1 MINIAID
8 GPAGAGKSTIAKL
21 IAKEKGFI
29 YLDTGA
35 MYRALAVYAL
45 KNGVDPLDEK
55 AVDKLIVGVNMDI
68 KYIDGVQHIIVCGED
83 VTSKIRENHVS
94 KAASDISAHP
104 SVRIKLVEL
113 QREFAKNHD
122 VVLDGRDIGTFVLP
136 DTPYKFYL
144 TASEEVRAMR
154 RVKDLAERGQTVEFN
169 TVLEEIKQRDYN
181 DSHRQFAPLRQAD
194 DAVFIDS
201 SDMSIEEVKDF
212 ILNTK
217 RKTLSPSYGG

>member
-154 RVKDLAERGQTVEFN
+154 RVKDLAERGQIVEFN

-201 SDMSIEEVKDF
+201 SDMSIEEVKNY
-212 ILNTK
+212 ILSK
-217 RKTLSPSYGG
+217 I

>member
-21 IAKEKGFI
+21 IANEKGFI

-212 ILNTK
+212 ILSK
-217 RKTLSPSYGG
+217 I

>member
-8 GPAGAGKSTIAKL
+8 GPAGAGKSTIAKI
-21 IAKEKGFI
+21 IASEKGYI

-55 AVDKLIVGVNMDI
+55 SVDKLVVGVDMDI
-68 KYIDGVQHIIVCGED
+68 KYIDGIQHIIVCGED
-83 VTSKIRENHVS
+83 VTSQIRENHIS

-113 QREFAKNHD
+113 QREFAKTHD

-144 TASEEVRAMR
+144 TASAEVRAER
-154 RVKDLAERGQTVEFN
+154 RVKDLAERGQTVDFK

-201 SDMSIEEVKDF
+201 SEMSIDEVKDF
-212 ILNTK
+212 ILSK
-217 RKTLSPSYGG
+217 I

>member
-21 IAKEKGFI
+21 IASEKGYI

-55 AVDKLIVGVNMDI
+55 AVDKLVVGVDMDI
-68 KYIDGVQHIIVCGED
+68 KYIDGIQHIIVCGED
-83 VTSKIRENHVS
+83 VTFQIRENHVS

-113 QREFAKNHD
+113 QREFAKTHD

-144 TASEEVRAMR
+144 TASAEVRAER
-154 RVKDLAERGQTVEFN
+154 RVKDLAERGQTVDFK

-201 SDMSIEEVKDF
+201 SEMSIDEVKDF
-212 ILNTK
+212 ILSK
-217 RKTLSPSYGG
+217 I

>member
-1 MINIAID
+1 MEKKISIAID

-212 ILNTK
+212 ILSK
-217 RKTLSPSYGG
+217 I

>member
-21 IAKEKGFI
+21 IASEKGYI

-55 AVDKLIVGVNMDI
+55 SVDKLVVGVDMDI
-68 KYIDGVQHIIVCGED
+68 KYIDGIQHIIVCGED
-83 VTSKIRENHVS
+83 VTSKIRENHFS

-113 QREFAKNHD
+113 QREFAKTHD

-144 TASEEVRAMR
+144 TASAEVRAER
-154 RVKDLAERGQTVEFN
+154 RVKDLAERGQTVDFK

-201 SDMSIEEVKDF
+201 SEMSIDEVKDF
-212 ILNTK
+212 ILSK
-217 RKTLSPSYGG
+217 I

>member
-21 IAKEKGFI
+21 IAKEKGYI

-201 SDMSIEEVKDF
+201 SDMSIDEVKDF
-212 ILNTK
+212 ILSK
-217 RKTLSPSYGG
+217 I

>member
-21 IAKEKGFI
+21 IAKEKGYI

-55 AVDKLIVGVNMDI
+55 SVDKLVVGVDMDI
-68 KYIDGVQHIIVCGED
+68 KYIDGIQHIIVCGED

-113 QREFAKNHD
+113 QREFAKTHD

-144 TASEEVRAMR
+144 TASAEVRAER
-154 RVKDLAERGQTVEFN
+154 RVKDLAERGQTVDFK

-201 SDMSIEEVKDF
+201 SEMSIDEVKDF
-212 ILNTK
+212 ILSK
-217 RKTLSPSYGG
+217 I

>member
-68 KYIDGVQHIIVCGED
+68 KYIDDVQHIIVCGED

-201 SDMSIEEVKDF
+201 SEMSIDEVKDF
-212 ILNTK
+212 ILSK
-217 RKTLSPSYGG
+217 I

>member
-21 IAKEKGFI
+21 IASEKGYI

-55 AVDKLIVGVNMDI
+55 SVDKLVVGVDMDI

-113 QREFAKNHD
+113 QREFAKTHD

-144 TASEEVRAMR
+144 TASAEVRAER
-154 RVKDLAERGQTVEFN
+154 RVKDLAERGQTVDFK

-201 SDMSIEEVKDF
+201 SEMSIDEVKDF
-212 ILNTK
+212 ILSK
-217 RKTLSPSYGG
+217 I

>member
-45 KNGVDPLDEK
+45 KNEVDPLDEK

-201 SDMSIEEVKDF
+201 SDMSIEEVKNY
-212 ILNTK
+212 ILSK
-217 RKTLSPSYGG
+217 I

>member
-113 QREFAKNHD
+113 QREFAKSHD

-201 SDMSIEEVKDF
+201 SEMSIDEVKDF
-212 ILNTK
+212 ILSK
-217 RKTLSPSYGG
+217 I

>member
-21 IAKEKGFI
+21 IASEKGYI

-45 KNGVDPLDEK
+45 KNGVDPVDEK
-55 AVDKLIVGVNMDI
+55 AVDKLVVGVDMDI
-68 KYIDGVQHIIVCGED
+68 KYIDGIQHIIVCGED

-113 QREFAKNHD
+113 QREFAKTHD

-212 ILNTK
+212 ILSK
-217 RKTLSPSYGG
+217 I

>member
-68 KYIDGVQHIIVCGED
+68 KYIDGAQHIIVCGED

-181 DSHRQFAPLRQAD
+181 DSHRKFAPLRQAD

-201 SDMSIEEVKDF
+201 SEMSIDEVKDF
-212 ILNTK
+212 ILSK
-217 RKTLSPSYGG
+217 I

>member
-21 IAKEKGFI
+21 IASEKGYI

-55 AVDKLIVGVNMDI
+55 AVDKLVVGVDMDI
-68 KYIDGVQHIIVCGED
+68 KYIDGTQHIIVCGED
-83 VTSKIRENHVS
+83 VTSQIRENHVS

-113 QREFAKNHD
+113 QREFAKTHD

-144 TASEEVRAMR
+144 TASAEVRAER
-154 RVKDLAERGQTVEFN
+154 RVKDLAERGQTVDFK
-169 TVLEEIKQRDYN
+169 TVLDEIKQRDYN

-201 SDMSIEEVKDF
+201 SEMSIDEVKDF
-212 ILNTK
+212 ILSK
-217 RKTLSPSYGG
+217 I

>member
-55 AVDKLIVGVNMDI
+55 AVDKLILGVNMDI

-201 SDMSIEEVKDF
+201 SEMSIDEVKDF
-212 ILNTK
+212 ILSK
-217 RKTLSPSYGG
+217 I

>member
-21 IAKEKGFI
+21 IASEKGYI

-55 AVDKLIVGVNMDI
+55 SVDKLVDGVDMDI
-68 KYIDGVQHIIVCGED
+68 KYIDGIQHIIVCGED
-83 VTSKIRENHVS
+83 VTSQIRENHIS

-113 QREFAKNHD
+113 QREFAKTHD

-144 TASEEVRAMR
+144 TASEEVRAER
-154 RVKDLAERGQTVEFN
+154 RVKDLAERGQTVDFK

-194 DAVFIDS
+194 DAVFIDGS
-201 SDMSIEEVKDF
+201 EMSIDEVKDF
-212 ILNTK
+212 ILSK
-217 RKTLSPSYGG
+217 I

>member
-21 IAKEKGFI
+21 IASEKGYI

-55 AVDKLIVGVNMDI
+55 AVDKLVIGVDMDI

-144 TASEEVRAMR
+144 TASAEVRAER
-154 RVKDLAERGQTVEFN
+154 RVKDLAERGQTVDFK

-201 SDMSIEEVKDF
+201 SEMSIDEVKDF
-212 ILNTK
+212 ILSK
-217 RKTLSPSYGG
+217 I

>member
-154 RVKDLAERGQTVEFN
+154 RVKDLAERGQTVEYN

-212 ILNTK
+212 ILSK
-217 RKTLSPSYGG
+217 I

>member
-1 MINIAID
+1 
-8 GPAGAGKSTIAKL
+8 
-21 IAKEKGFI
+21 
-29 YLDTGA
+29 
-35 MYRALAVYAL
+35 
-45 KNGVDPLDEK
+45 
-55 AVDKLIVGVNMDI
+55 MDI
-68 KYIDGVQHIIVCGED
+68 KYIDGIQHIIVCGED
-83 VTSKIRENHVS
+83 VTSQIRENHVS

-113 QREFAKNHD
+113 QREFAKTHD

-144 TASEEVRAMR
+144 TASAEVRAER
-154 RVKDLAERGQTVEFN
+154 RVKDLAERGQTVDFK

-201 SDMSIEEVKDF
+201 SEMSIDEVKDF
-212 ILNTK
+212 ILSK
-217 RKTLSPSYGG
+217 I

>member
-21 IAKEKGFI
+21 IASEKGYI

-55 AVDKLIVGVNMDI
+55 SVDKLVVGVDMDI
-68 KYIDGVQHIIVCGED
+68 KYIDGIQHIIVCGED
-83 VTSKIRENHVS
+83 VTSQIRENHIS

-113 QREFAKNHD
+113 QREFAKTHD

-144 TASEEVRAMR
+144 TASAEVRAER
-154 RVKDLAERGQTVEFN
+154 RVKDLAERGQTVDFK

-201 SDMSIEEVKDF
+201 SEMSIDEVKDF
-212 ILNTK
+212 ILSK
-217 RKTLSPSYGG
+217 I

>member
-154 RVKDLAERGQTVEFN
+154 RVKDLAERGQTVKFN

-201 SDMSIEEVKDF
+201 SDMSIEEVKNY
-212 ILNTK
+212 ILSK
-217 RKTLSPSYGG
+217 I

>member
-21 IAKEKGFI
+21 VAKEKGFI

-113 QREFAKNHD
+113 QREFAKTHD

-212 ILNTK
+212 ILSK
-217 RKTLSPSYGG
+217 I

>member
-21 IAKEKGFI
+21 IASEKGYI

-55 AVDKLIVGVNMDI
+55 SVDKLVVGVDMDI
-68 KYIDGVQHIIVCGED
+68 KYIDGIQHIIVCGED

-113 QREFAKNHD
+113 QREFAKTHD

-144 TASEEVRAMR
+144 TASAEVRAER
-154 RVKDLAERGQTVEFN
+154 RVKDLAERGQTVDFK

-181 DSHRQFAPLRQAD
+181 DSHRQFAPLRKAD

-201 SDMSIEEVKDF
+201 SEMSIDEVKDF
-212 ILNTK
+212 ILSK
-217 RKTLSPSYGG
+217 I

>member
-21 IAKEKGFI
+21 IASEKGYI

-55 AVDKLIVGVNMDI
+55 AVDKLVIGVDMDI

-113 QREFAKNHD
+113 QREFAKTHD

-144 TASEEVRAMR
+144 TASAEVRAER
-154 RVKDLAERGQTVEFN
+154 RVKDLAERGQTVDFK

-201 SDMSIEEVKDF
+201 SEMSIDEVKDF
-212 ILNTK
+212 ILSK
-217 RKTLSPSYGG
+217 I

>member
-21 IAKEKGFI
+21 IASEKGYI

-55 AVDKLIVGVNMDI
+55 SVDKLVVGVDMDI
-68 KYIDGVQHIIVCGED
+68 KYIDGIQHIIVCGED
-83 VTSKIRENHVS
+83 VTSQIRENHVS

-113 QREFAKNHD
+113 QREFAKTHD

-144 TASEEVRAMR
+144 TASAEVRAER
-154 RVKDLAERGQTVEFN
+154 RVKDLAERGQAVDFK

-201 SDMSIEEVKDF
+201 SEMSIDEVKDF
-212 ILNTK
+212 ILSK
-217 RKTLSPSYGG
+217 I

>member
-201 SDMSIEEVKDF
+201 SDMSIEEVKNY
-212 ILNTK
+212 ILSK
-217 RKTLSPSYGG
+217 I

>member
-21 IAKEKGFI
+21 IASEKGYI

-55 AVDKLIVGVNMDI
+55 AVDKLVVGVDMDI
-68 KYIDGVQHIIVCGED
+68 KYIDGIQHIIVCGED

-113 QREFAKNHD
+113 QREFAKTHD

-144 TASEEVRAMR
+144 TASAEVRAER
-154 RVKDLAERGQTVEFN
+154 RVKDLAERGQTVDFK

-201 SDMSIEEVKDF
+201 SEMSIDEVKDF
-212 ILNTK
+212 ILSK
-217 RKTLSPSYGG
+217 I

>member
-21 IAKEKGFI
+21 IASEKGYI

-55 AVDKLIVGVNMDI
+55 SVDKLVDGVDMDI
-68 KYIDGVQHIIVCGED
+68 KYIDGIQHIIVCGED

-113 QREFAKNHD
+113 QREFAKTHD

-144 TASEEVRAMR
+144 TASAEVRAER
-154 RVKDLAERGQTVEFN
+154 RVKDLAERGQIVDFK

-201 SDMSIEEVKDF
+201 SEMSIDEVKDF
-212 ILNTK
+212 ILSK
-217 RKTLSPSYGG
+217 I

>member
-21 IAKEKGFI
+21 IASEKGYI

-55 AVDKLIVGVNMDI
+55 SVDKLVVGVDMDI
-68 KYIDGVQHIIVCGED
+68 KYIDGIQHIIVCGED
-83 VTSKIRENHVS
+83 VTSQIRENHVS

-113 QREFAKNHD
+113 QREFAKTHD

-144 TASEEVRAMR
+144 TASAEVRAER
-154 RVKDLAERGQTVEFN
+154 RVKDLAERGQTVDFK

-194 DAVFIDS
+194 DAVLIDS
-201 SDMSIEEVKDF
+201 SEMSIDEVKDF
-212 ILNTK
+212 ILSK
-217 RKTLSPSYGG
+217 I

>member
-8 GPAGAGKSTIAKL
+8 GPAGTGKSTIAKL
-21 IAKEKGFI
+21 VAKEKGFI

-154 RVKDLAERGQTVEFN
+154 RVKDLAERGQIVEFN

-201 SDMSIEEVKDF
+201 SEMSIDEVKDF
-212 ILNTK
+212 ILSK
-217 RKTLSPSYGG
+217 I

>member
-154 RVKDLAERGQTVEFN
+154 RVKDLAERGQIVEFN

-201 SDMSIEEVKDF
+201 SEMSIDEVKDF
-212 ILNTK
+212 ILSK
-217 RKTLSPSYGG
+217 I

>member
-201 SDMSIEEVKDF
+201 SEMSIDDVKDF
-212 ILNTK
+212 ILSK
-217 RKTLSPSYGG
+217 I

>member
-21 IAKEKGFI
+21 VASEKGYI

-55 AVDKLIVGVNMDI
+55 SVDKLVVGVDMDI
-68 KYIDGVQHIIVCGED
+68 KYIDGIQHIIVCGED
-83 VTSKIRENHVS
+83 VTSQIRENHVS

-113 QREFAKNHD
+113 QREFAKTHD

-144 TASEEVRAMR
+144 TASAEVRAER
-154 RVKDLAERGQTVEFN
+154 RVKDLAERGQTVDFK

-201 SDMSIEEVKDF
+201 SEMSIDEVKDF
-212 ILNTK
+212 ILSK
-217 RKTLSPSYGG
+217 I

>member
-21 IAKEKGFI
+21 IASEKGYI

-55 AVDKLIVGVNMDI
+55 AVDKLVVGVDMDI
-68 KYIDGVQHIIVCGED
+68 KYIDGIQHIIVCGED
-83 VTSKIRENHVS
+83 VTSQIRENHVS

-113 QREFAKNHD
+113 QREFAKTHD

-144 TASEEVRAMR
+144 TASAEVRAER
-154 RVKDLAERGQTVEFN
+154 RVKDLAERGQTVDFK

-201 SDMSIEEVKDF
+201 SEMSIGEVKDF
-212 ILNTK
+212 ILSK
-217 RKTLSPSYGG
+217 I

>member
-21 IAKEKGFI
+21 IASEKGYI

-55 AVDKLIVGVNMDI
+55 SVDKLVVGVDMDI
-68 KYIDGVQHIIVCGED
+68 KYVDGIQHIIVCGED

-113 QREFAKNHD
+113 QREFAKTHD

-144 TASEEVRAMR
+144 TASAEVRAER
-154 RVKDLAERGQTVEFN
+154 RVKDLAERGQTVDFK

-201 SDMSIEEVKDF
+201 SEMSIDEVKDF
-212 ILNTK
+212 ILSK
-217 RKTLSPSYGG
+217 I